1 MRHAHDRIRQCRR
14 FETLASSGDLHTT
27 VTQRRRERMERSKGE
42 ERRAHREERR
52 VNMQTRTWPWRGLR
66 VHVHADGAMCMN
78 VHDM

>member
-1 MRHAHDRIRQCRR
+1 M
-14 FETLASSGDLHTT
+14 
-27 VTQRRRERMERSKGE
+27 TQRRRERMERSKGE